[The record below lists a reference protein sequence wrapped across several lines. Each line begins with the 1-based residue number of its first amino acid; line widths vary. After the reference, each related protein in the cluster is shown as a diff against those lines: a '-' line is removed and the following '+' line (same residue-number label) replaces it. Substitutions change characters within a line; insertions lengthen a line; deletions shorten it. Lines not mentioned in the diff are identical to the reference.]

1 MDSDVRLDLACS
13 LAEIMEDY
21 YVLLEGDVLVKEGDK
36 WTPITLRDDRWSE
49 LIEASPHDVTIKD
62 IKPIDRNQEDCIL
75 VEVKNGDTY
84 MINDVSED
92 DLYSYYQDSY
102 YQDY

>member
-1 MDSDVRLDLACS
+1 MTQP
-13 LAEIMEDY
+13 
-21 YVLLEGDVLVKEGDK
+21 LLEGDVLVKEGDE
-36 WTPITLRDDRWSE
+36 WTPITLSDDRWSE
-49 LIEASPHDVTIKD
+49 LIEANPHDVTIKD

-92 DLYSYYQDSY
+92 DLYSYYQDY
-102 YQDY
+102 

>member
-1 MDSDVRLDLACS
+1 MAMDSDVRLDLACS

-21 YVLLEGDVLVKEGDK
+21 CVLMDGDVFVKEDEN
-36 WTPITLRDDRWSE
+36 WVRITPRDDRWSE

-62 IKPIDRNQEDCIL
+62 IEPIDRNQEDCIL

-92 DLYSYYQDSY
+92 DLYSYYQDY
-102 YQDY
+102 